1 MPTHCATRFFVV
13 SLQVASL
20 IALLTPACV
29 GAPFPDD
36 PVPIRHWGTDEGL
49 APGLVSAMLQSRDGY
64 LWIGADEGLMRF
76 DGARCTVFDSRNT
89 PALRVNLIFAL
100 YEDRQGRLWIGT
112 GGGGLVCRFPDGR
125 FQGYGPSEG
134 LSNEQI
140 RAIAE
145 DAGGRLWI
153 GTDGG
158 GLFVFDSGQVSA
170 FAGNASLPSQFIRAL
185 APADDG
191 SFWVGSQG
199 RLCRI
204 RDGQVETNIATAG
217 PNPRNAV
224 ALLPDTGGAVWAG
237 GSEGLFKL
245 EQGRFTQFGLEA
257 GVRRVQAL
265 RFGADGRLWIGTV
278 NGLVRFDRGR
288 FFRMTTD
295 QGLSGNMI
303 TCVFRDREGSLWI
316 GTDVSGVD
324 QIRFTKFAFLS
335 TQHGLSH
342 PITTSVCED
351 REGALWIGSH
361 QGVNRYG
368 EGQVTQWAKRDG
380 LSANQVFTVCEDSKG
395 GMWIGTVNGLN
406 HLVDGKLRAYTQKD
420 GLPSNVFWCLYRDK
434 AGTVWAGTVLG
445 VVRIGENGFET
456 LDHDNSGLSHND
468 VRVIAEDAAGQLWVG
483 TSYGLN
489 RLEKG
494 RFVNYVNSG
503 PDRPLNVV
511 LALHADREGDLW
523 IGTMS
528 QGLLRF
534 RDGRFTS
541 FTRESGLHDN
551 LVYQIL
557 EDDLGHLWLSCNR
570 GIYQVSKAE
579 LNAFADGRVQRIQCT
594 VFGKSDGLL
603 STECNGTI
611 QPAGWKARDGR
622 LWFPT
627 TKGVAVIDPQRLPR
641 NDRPPSLVVEEVAVD
656 GKPVVQ
662 SDAIEVGPNV
672 DRLEIRYTGL
682 SYVAPELVKF
692 RYRLEGL
699 DREWSEPT
707 ADRVARYTHLAPG
720 RYRFTVTAC
729 NNDGVWNDKG
739 ITMAFIVVP
748 AWWQT
753 TWFAA
758 LAVVAFAGSV
768 GGAARLVT
776 VRRYRRRMAEL
787 ERQHAL
793 ERERTRIARDM
804 HDGLGSDLVKISLL
818 GEIAEGQ
825 MTDLESLRPRL
836 QKIIWTARE
845 AVRDMDEIVWAVN
858 PKNDTL
864 ENLATYLCQF
874 AREHFEVTA
883 IRLHLDVPPDL
894 PHHPLSADVRHNL
907 LLAVKEALNN
917 AVKHAGAAD
926 VWLRLHA
933 KNGVLDIDIE
943 DNGCGMSEPEPG
955 RKGHGMVNLQSRAA
969 QIGARLNVHSQS
981 GQGTRISIS
990 LNLE

>member
-1 MPTHCATRFFVV
+1 MPTHRAKRLFIVPCLAGCFFAPLVP
-13 SLQVASL
+13 SGF
-20 IALLTPACV
+20 C
-29 GAPFPDD
+29 APFPAD

-49 APGLVSAMLQSRDGY
+49 APGLVSTMLQSRDGY

-89 PALRVNLIFAL
+89 PELRVNLIFAL
-100 YEDRQGRLWIGT
+100 HEDRQDRLWIGT

-125 FQGYGPSEG
+125 FQAYGPAEG

-140 RAIAE
+140 RAISE

-158 GLFVFDSGQVSA
+158 GLFEFKNDRVSA
-170 FAGNASLPSQFIRAL
+170 FAGNASLPSQFIRSL
-185 APADDG
+185 APAGDG
-191 SFWVGSQG
+191 SLWVGSNG

-204 RDGQVETNIATAG
+204 KNGQVETDVAVAG
-217 PNPRNAV
+217 PNPRDTV
-224 ALLPDTGGAVWAG
+224 ALLPDTEGGIWVG

-245 EQGRFTQFGLEA
+245 ERGRFTQFGIEA
-257 GVRRVQAL
+257 AVRRVQAL

-303 TCVFRDREGSLWI
+303 SCVFRDREGSLWI
-316 GTDVSGVD
+316 GGDVSGVD

-361 QGVNRYG
+361 MGVNRYAQ
-368 EGQVTQWAKRDG
+368 GQMTHWTKRDG

-406 HLVDGKLRAYTQKD
+406 HLVNGKLRTYTQRD

-445 VVRIGENGFET
+445 VVRLGENGFQT
-456 LDHDNSGLSHND
+456 LHHDNSGLSHND
-468 VRVIAEDAAGQLWVG
+468 VRVIAEDAAGRLWVG
-483 TSYGLN
+483 TSHGLN
-489 RLEKG
+489 RLDDG
-494 RFVNYVNSG
+494 RFVSYVNSG

-523 IGTMS
+523 IGTMA

-534 RDGRFTS
+534 RDGKFTS
-541 FTRESGLHDN
+541 FTREFGLHDN

-557 EDDLGHLWLSCNR
+557 EDDVGHLWLSCNR

-579 LNAFADGRVQRIQCT
+579 LNAFADGRTSRIHCT

-627 TKGVAVIDPQRLPR
+627 AKGVAVIDPQRLPR
-641 NDRPPSLVVEEVAVD
+641 NERPPHVVIEEIVAN
-656 GKPVVQ
+656 GASVVA
-662 SDAIEVGPNV
+662 SDLTKLGPNIH
-672 DRLEIRYTGL
+672 RLEIRYTGL

-692 RYRLEGL
+692 RYRLDGL
-699 DREWSEPT
+699 DPEWSEPT
-707 ADRVARYTHLAPG
+707 ADRVARYTHLSPG
-720 RYRFTVTAC
+720 HYRFTVTAC
-729 NNDGVWNDKG
+729 NNDGVWSEKG

-753 TWFAA
+753 AWFVA
-758 LAVVAFAGSV
+758 LAVVAFAGSI
-768 GGAARLVT
+768 GGAARLIT

-825 MTDLESLRPRL
+825 MDDSESLRPRL
-836 QKIIWTARE
+836 QKITRTARE

-858 PKNDTL
+858 PKNDTV
-864 ENLATYLCQF
+864 ENLASYLCQF
-874 AREHFEVTA
+874 AREHFEVTSA
-883 IRLHLDVPPDL
+883 RLHLDVPPNL
-894 PHHPLSADVRHNL
+894 PHHSLSADVRHNL
-907 LLAVKEALNN
+907 LLVVKEALNN
-917 AVKHAGAAD
+917 AVKHAEAAD
-926 VWLRLHA
+926 VWLRLSA
-933 KNGVLDIDIE
+933 KNGTLDIEVE
-943 DNGCGMSEPEPG
+943 DNGRGMSDPEPG
-955 RKGHGMVNLQSRAA
+955 RKGHGMVNLQTRTA
-969 QIGARLNVHSQS
+969 QIRARLNVYSQP
-981 GQGTRISIS
+981 GQGTRITIN
-990 LNLE
+990 LNLT